1 MLKLILLPVLALCL
15 VIVATLAVAGCAI
28 CAFAMRSEAERTV
41 ELSAPA
47 EGPAAFIVKTHNGSI
62 TARGAET
69 DQYAVTATIKARAKS
84 DERARSLIEA
94 TVVALGPDE
103 DGMSVKID
111 KPKTAMNESISVH
124 LDATLPRQA
133 ALLFETHNGGVSVAD
148 IDGDVN
154 VLTHNGGIKAA
165 NLKGALAARTR
176 NGGIS
181 GTDCAGAS
189 KLETHNGG
197 ITCRGALADIDAVT
211 HNGGVDVT
219 YAEGAG
225 DVRRIVIE
233 THNGGIK
240 LKSPKGFSGE
250 VDIRTSNGSV
260 KTALPI
266 ILKSFDKRSITGTI
280 GEGDGILKLNTH
292 NGGIRVE

>member
-1 MLKLILLPVLALCL
+1 MLKLMLLPVFALCL
-15 VIVATLAVAGCAI
+15 MFVALLGVAGCAI

-47 EGPAAFIVKTHNGSI
+47 EGAVALIVKTHNGSI

-69 DQYAVTATIKARAKS
+69 DEYAVTATIKARARS
-84 DERARSLIEA
+84 DERARSLIDA
-94 TVVALGPDE
+94 TAVALVPCDN
-103 DGMSVKID
+103 GMSIRID
-111 KPKTAMNESISVH
+111 KPKTSMNESISVH
-124 LDATLPRQA
+124 LDATLPRESS
-133 ALLFETHNGGVSVAD
+133 LYFETHNGGVSVAG
-148 IDGDVN
+148 IDGEVN

-165 NLKGALAARTR
+165 DLKGALTARTR

-181 GTDCAGAS
+181 STDCAGTS

-211 HNGGVDVT
+211 HNGGVAVT

-225 DVRRIVIE
+225 DVRRIVLE
-233 THNGGIK
+233 THNGSIK
-240 LKSPKGFSGE
+240 LKSPKGFSGA
-250 VDIRTSNGSV
+250 VDIRTANGSL
-260 KTALPI
+260 KSALPI
-266 ILKSFDKRSITGTI
+266 LLKSFDRRSITGTI
-280 GEGDGILKLNTH
+280 GEGDGTLRLSTH